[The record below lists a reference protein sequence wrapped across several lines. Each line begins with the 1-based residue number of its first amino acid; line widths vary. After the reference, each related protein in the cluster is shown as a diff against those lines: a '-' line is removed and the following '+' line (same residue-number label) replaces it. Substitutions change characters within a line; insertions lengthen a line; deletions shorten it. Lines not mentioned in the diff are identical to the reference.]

1 MSTPDIQSRIA
12 TFVSE
17 LEAMVRAEAL
27 QAVHAALSGSAS
39 PAPKAAPAAAKAPP
53 AEAAAKAPA
62 APKAAKRAKGGK
74 RDPEEIVRMADAVL
88 GFIKKN
94 PGKGVEEIGKAMGIA
109 TAELKLPIL
118 KLVEKKAVSRKGQKR
133 ATKYFA

>member
-27 QAVHAALSGSAS
+27 QAVQAALTGSA
-39 PAPKAAPAAAKAPP
+39 PTAPKAAPAAAKAPT
-53 AEAAAKAPA
+53 AAAPAKAPT
-62 APKAAKRAKGGK
+62 PKAAKRSKGAK
-74 RDPEEIVRMADAVL
+74 RDPEEIARMADAVL

-118 KLVEKKAVSRKGQKR
+118 KLIEKKAVSRKGQKR